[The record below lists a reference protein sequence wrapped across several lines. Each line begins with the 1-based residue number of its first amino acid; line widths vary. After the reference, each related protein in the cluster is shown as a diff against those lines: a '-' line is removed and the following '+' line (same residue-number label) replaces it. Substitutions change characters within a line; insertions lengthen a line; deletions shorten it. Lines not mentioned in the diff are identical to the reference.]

1 MYSRTIQNWR
11 VYFSVFLVLVVLGC
25 GQGFT
30 SKRPPI
36 HIISDMDYQP
46 KYKAQSSNRFFY
58 NQMTMQQPVPGTVAF
73 RPVGELPQD
82 DVVTLGKDA
91 DGNYVATIPLERSEA
106 LLARGANRFAIY
118 CALCHRASGDGQ
130 GILYSYGVPTT
141 SLHDERL
148 RTMPDGELF
157 NAISAGVG
165 LMPAYAYP
173 LSLEDRW
180 AIVAYVREL
189 QKGQL

>member
-58 NQMTMQQPVPGTVAF
+58 NRMTMQLPVPGTVAL
-73 RPVGELPQD
+73 GELPQD
-82 DVVTLGKDA
+82 DVVALGKDT
-91 DGNYVATIPLERSEA
+91 DGNFVATIPLERSEA
-106 LLARGANRFAIY
+106 LLARGENRYAIY
-118 CALCHRASGDGQ
+118 CAPCHRPSGDGQ
-130 GILYSYGVPTT
+130 GILYSRGGVPTT

-148 RTMPDGELF
+148 LAMPDG
-157 NAISAGVG
+157 
-165 LMPAYAYP
+165 
-173 LSLEDRW
+173 
-180 AIVAYVREL
+180 
-189 QKGQL
+189 